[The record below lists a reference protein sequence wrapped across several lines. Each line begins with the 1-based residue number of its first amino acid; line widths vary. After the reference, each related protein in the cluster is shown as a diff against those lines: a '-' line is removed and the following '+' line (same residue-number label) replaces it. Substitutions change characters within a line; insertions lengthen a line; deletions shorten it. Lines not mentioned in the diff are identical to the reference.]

1 MKKLSFLSLLIVF
14 MLGASNVFSQDLLGI
29 WQTIDD
35 KTGDPKSH
43 VEIYKKG
50 DKYFGKVVKLLPAAT
65 TKVCVDCPGDKKG
78 KSLYDIDI
86 VWDMKDYKDYWS
98 YGKIVDPGDGSVYK
112 CNISMDGMDKLKVR
126 GYMGI
131 SILGR
136 TQTWHRVK

>member
-65 TKVCVDCPGDKKG
+65 TKVCVDCPGDNRARFLEASDCDFGPKAQ
-78 KSLYDIDI
+78 
-86 VWDMKDYKDYWS
+86 WFCQ
-98 YGKIVDPGDGSVYK
+98 PG
-112 CNISMDGMDKLKVR
+112 LKR
-126 GYMGI
+126 SGGP
-131 SILGR
+131 GEC
-136 TQTWHRVK
+136 T